1 MFKNK
6 KVISIVLLL
15 SLMLT
20 FFLPLTAS
28 AAATTSYSAVIDDL
42 YQDSSFDINSYPG
55 NATDYSLDV
64 IQIAEGENG
73 ELFVYVYN
81 PSDSRVDLKASMIN
95 IAFDHPSDSDIDFS
109 LYPLTWLSS
118 YGTLDKYI
126 VNGFAMSDEEV
137 RYYSIATVY
146 RPFVESLGDVHDA
159 ETDDVTNYKG
169 YAVNCSWACG
179 TDENGN
185 YFCNAS
191 LMNTVDVTIHAI
203 GFTRYDGGFDIV
215 NYDNEAIDSHFVAFS
230 IDNFTD
236 VRHIY
241 DAEISFYSQV
251 RTYAYSSLTQ
261 EKTLNSEG
269 DPVYHELTIR
279 DTDSVTTDF
288 TGTLADLFGFSYSWN
303 RISTVE
309 QFKSDTEEQTNTF
322 VSSEQEASLSK
333 AQFVFR
339 FYETEYSEWE
349 EMLTLCGQ
357 RGTEVTEV
365 TILRLKFLS
374 GTTTY
379 NLGVVSDV
387 VSDDGKPDYE
397 VDFGDSLQNK
407 MDAYFG
413 DAFGIL
419 FLIIFIIVLFL
430 AFTAFKPVL
439 KLIGDGIKEIFMMII
454 NVIFL
459 PFRLLGRLFRPRN
472 KQKKRG

>member
-1 MFKNK
+1 MKIQK
-6 KVISIVLLL
+6 RILSLMLLL
-15 SLMLT
+15 SLMLSL
-20 FFLPLTAS
+20 FLPLTVS

-42 YQDSSFDINSYPG
+42 YQDSSFDINNYPG

-95 IAFDHPSDSDIDFS
+95 IAFDHPSDPDIDYS

-146 RPFVESLGDVHDA
+146 RRFDESIGDVHDA

-191 LMNTVDVTIHAI
+191 LMNTVDVTIHAL

-349 EMLTLCGQ
+349 ETLTLWGQ

-387 VSDDGKPDYE
+387 ASDDGKPDYE

-407 MDAYFG
+407 MEEFFEDSFT
-413 DAFGIL
+413 FIMLIILVIGIL
-419 FLIIFIIVLFL
+419 LILVYLKPLASMIIKG
-430 AFTAFKPVL
+430 FKEIISLIWSVVTLPFQ
-439 KLIGDGIKEIFMMII
+439 LIGS
-454 NVIFL
+454 
-459 PFRLLGRLFRPRN
+459 LFSS
-472 KQKKRG
+472 KRR

>member
-1 MFKNK
+1 M
-6 KVISIVLLL
+6 LLL
-15 SLMLT
+15 SLMLSL
-20 FFLPLTAS
+20 FLPLTVS

-42 YQDSSFDINSYPG
+42 YQDSSFDINNYPG

-95 IAFDHPSDSDIDFS
+95 IAFDHPSDPDIDYS

-146 RPFVESLGDVHDA
+146 RRFDESIGDVHDA

-191 LMNTVDVTIHAI
+191 LMNTVDVTIHAL

-349 EMLTLCGQ
+349 ETLTLWGQ

-387 VSDDGKPDYE
+387 ASDDGKPDYE

-407 MDAYFG
+407 MEEFFEDSFT
-413 DAFGIL
+413 FIMLIILVIGIL
-419 FLIIFIIVLFL
+419 LILVYLKPLASMIIKG
-430 AFTAFKPVL
+430 FKEIISLIWSVVTLPFQ
-439 KLIGDGIKEIFMMII
+439 LIGS
-454 NVIFL
+454 
-459 PFRLLGRLFRPRN
+459 LFSS
-472 KQKKRG
+472 KRR

>member
-1 MFKNK
+1 MKIQK
-6 KVISIVLLL
+6 RILSLMLLL
-15 SLMLT
+15 SLILSL
-20 FFLPLTAS
+20 FLPLTVS
-28 AAATTSYSAVIDDL
+28 AASTTLYSAVVDDL
-42 YQDSSFDINSYPG
+42 NRDPSFDINNYPG
-55 NATDYSLDV
+55 KVDDYSLDV

-73 ELFVYVYN
+73 ELFIYVYN
-81 PSDSRVDLKASMIN
+81 PSDSQVDLKASMIN
-95 IAFDHPSDSDIDFS
+95 IAFDHPSASDIDFS

-146 RPFVESLGDVHDA
+146 RRFDESIGDVHDA

-185 YFCNAS
+185 YFGDAS

-241 DAEISFYSQV
+241 DAEISFYSRV
-251 RTYAYSSLTQ
+251 RTYAYNSLTQ

-349 EMLTLCGQ
+349 ETLTLWGQ
-357 RGTEVTEV
+357 RGTEVTNV

-387 VSDDGKPDYE
+387 VSDDGKPDYK

-407 MDAYFG
+407 MEDFFE
-413 DAFGIL
+413 DTFTFL
-419 FLIIFIIVLFL
+419 MLIIFVIIILVALVYLKPL
-430 AFTAFKPVL
+430 ASAIGKGFKEIISLIWSVVTLPFQ
-439 KLIGDGIKEIFMMII
+439 LIGS
-454 NVIFL
+454 
-459 PFRLLGRLFRPRN
+459 LFSS
-472 KQKKRG
+472 KRR

>member
-1 MFKNK
+1 MKIQK
-6 KVISIVLLL
+6 RILSLMLLL

-20 FFLPLTAS
+20 LLLPLTVS

-42 YQDSSFDINSYPG
+42 YQDSSFDINNYPG

-64 IQIAEGENG
+64 IQVAEGENG

-95 IAFDHPSDSDIDFS
+95 IAFDHPSDPDIDYS

-146 RPFVESLGDVHDA
+146 RRFDESIGDVHDA

-269 DPVYHELTIR
+269 DTVYHELTIR

-349 EMLTLCGQ
+349 ETLTLWGQ

-387 VSDDGKPDYE
+387 VSDDGKPDYV

-407 MDAYFG
+407 MEEFFEDSFT
-413 DAFGIL
+413 FIMLIILVIGIL
-419 FLIIFIIVLFL
+419 LILVYLKPLASMIIKG
-430 AFTAFKPVL
+430 FKEIISLIWSAVTLPFQ
-439 KLIGDGIKEIFMMII
+439 LIGS
-454 NVIFL
+454 
-459 PFRLLGRLFRPRN
+459 LFSR
-472 KQKKRG
+472 KRR

>member
-1 MFKNK
+1 MKTQK
-6 KVISIVLLL
+6 RIICVMLLL
-15 SLMLT
+15 SLVLSL
-20 FFLPLTAS
+20 FLPLTAS

-42 YQDSSFDINSYPG
+42 YQDSSFDINNYPG

-64 IQIAEGENG
+64 IQIAEGESG

-95 IAFDHPSDSDIDFS
+95 IAFDHPSDSDIDYS

-146 RPFVESLGDVHDA
+146 RRFDESLGDVHDA

-251 RTYAYSSLTQ
+251 RTYAYSSITQ

-349 EMLTLCGQ
+349 ETLTLWGQ

-387 VSDDGKPDYE
+387 VSDDGNPDYN

-407 MDAYFG
+407 MEEFFEDSFT
-413 DAFGIL
+413 FIMLIILVIGIL
-419 FLIIFIIVLFL
+419 LILVYLKPLASAIGKGFKEIISLIWSVVTLPFQ
-430 AFTAFKPVL
+430 
-439 KLIGDGIKEIFMMII
+439 LIGS
-454 NVIFL
+454 
-459 PFRLLGRLFRPRN
+459 LFSS
-472 KQKKRG
+472 KRR